1 MNCLI
6 AFRGPLASFPIPLWT
21 EEFKMSATPFTK
33 ERFWLPGSIALIVAF
48 VAAGCGGGT
57 PAPTPTGDDSNTT
70 DTTAASNP
78 GAGGGANAG
87 GGGNTDEDMMNP
99 DMSTMM
105 TAADENGSGDPTNE
119 LGDPAAGGIPGD
131 PIAGAIP
138 GGTGAISGDP
148 TAGAIPGGTG
158 AIPGDPAAG
167 GIPGDPAAGGIP
179 GDPAAGGI
187 PGDPAAGGIPGDPA
201 AGGDIRAGGGGNAQ
215 PQAPPEDSP
224 AFPAFHLVMGLMN
237 GKPADIGKYVGKRAT
252 GDLATIRTGKL
263 SAKRVAELK
272 ATFARPTLISQKR
285 ISGGT
290 QINLRSGE
298 QVINI
303 TVKKEGGAFKVSD
316 MKIRKSSS
324 RR

>member
-1 MNCLI
+1 
-6 AFRGPLASFPIPLWT
+6 
-21 EEFKMSATPFTK
+21 MSATPFTK

-57 PAPTPTGDDSNTT
+57 PAPTPTGDDSNTP

-78 GAGGGANAG
+78 GAGG
-87 GGGNTDEDMMNP
+87 
-99 DMSTMM
+99 
-105 TAADENGSGDPTNE
+105 
-119 LGDPAAGGIPGD
+119 DPAVGGIPGD
-131 PIAGAIP
+131 PV
-138 GGTGAISGDP
+138 
-148 TAGAIPGGTG
+148 
-158 AIPGDPAAG
+158 AG
-167 GIPGDPAAGGIP
+167 GIPGDPAAS
-179 GDPAAGGI
+179 
-187 PGDPAAGGIPGDPA
+187 
-201 AGGDIRAGGGGNAQ
+201 GDIRAGGGGNAQ
-215 PQAPPEDSP
+215 PQAPPENSP

>member
-1 MNCLI
+1 
-6 AFRGPLASFPIPLWT
+6 
-21 EEFKMSATPFTK
+21 
-33 ERFWLPGSIALIVAF
+33 
-48 VAAGCGGGT
+48 
-57 PAPTPTGDDSNTT
+57 
-70 DTTAASNP
+70 
-78 GAGGGANAG
+78 
-87 GGGNTDEDMMNP
+87 
-99 DMSTMM
+99 
-105 TAADENGSGDPTNE
+105 
-119 LGDPAAGGIPGD
+119 
-131 PIAGAIP
+131 
-138 GGTGAISGDP
+138 
-148 TAGAIPGGTG
+148 
-158 AIPGDPAAG
+158 
-167 GIPGDPAAGGIP
+167 
-179 GDPAAGGI
+179 
-187 PGDPAAGGIPGDPA
+187 
-201 AGGDIRAGGGGNAQ
+201 
-215 PQAPPEDSP
+215 
-224 AFPAFHLVMGLMN
+224 MGLMN